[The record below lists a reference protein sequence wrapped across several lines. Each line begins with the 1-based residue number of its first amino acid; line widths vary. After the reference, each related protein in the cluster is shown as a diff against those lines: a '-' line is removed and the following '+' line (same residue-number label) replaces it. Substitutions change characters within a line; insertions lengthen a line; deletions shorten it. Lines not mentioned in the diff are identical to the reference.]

1 MATGRTSPEAGGV
14 CHRLAFTPF
23 PNLLEDESTRDAFDI
38 FQSGGG
44 GCGDDEVPRKHLMIS
59 PDMSPILPEAGAS
72 NSLPMEHSPMD
83 HGYF

>member
-1 MATGRTSPEAGGV
+1 MATGRTSPEAGAV

-44 GCGDDEVPRKHLMIS
+44 GCGGDEVPRKHLMIS
-59 PDMSPILPEAGAS
+59 PDMSPILPEAGAG